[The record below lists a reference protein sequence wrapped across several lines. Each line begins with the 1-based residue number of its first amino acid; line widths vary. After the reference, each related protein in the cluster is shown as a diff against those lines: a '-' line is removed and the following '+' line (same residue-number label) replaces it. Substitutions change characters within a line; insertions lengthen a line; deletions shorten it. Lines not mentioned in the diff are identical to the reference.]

1 MLKALTDPKL
11 LNSTVCTV
19 DLLSVIYWAPSGMF
33 TGMADVL

>member
-11 LNSTVCTV
+11 LNSNVCTV
-19 DLLSVIYWAPSGMF
+19 DLLSVIYWTLSGTF